1 MCDIFRLNS
10 VGSRFYE
17 WFHPFTTATNRAG
30 SLEVPSHA
38 DEIEWV
44 GHKFRVVDDPREVYR
59 LENKH
64 GVSRYTMGQSSRTLD
79 LVKVSDPYVGSP
91 KNAESPGRFRTS
103 TLIPPEAPTHS
114 LSNRSI
120 AGPTVVLGGSDNVP
134 TKPMHE
140 RPAKERPVYKM
151 QKQRTSAFSIFKKKN
166 REYLERGE
174 VRKARIGELMMM
186 RDDDDDDDTRDDDA
200 KDTTFLPPLTKNI
213 FLGSSQELGLNDFT
227 NMAIVR
233 VHSGGA
239 TSRWIE
245 EAHVKKCPDLHE
257 LRGELKMKVSGGLLS
272 EYSILGNLIGRA
284 PLLVVA
290 TGAGAG
296 LVLDVM
302 SFVRGRVGV
311 EGISDENHIDIV
323 FSTCCLPLLQFV
335 TNSVLCGSVNNVSL
349 TCALTRMG
357 DIELDD
363 KTGKGGGLEF
373 SRINLDETVSSIKDD
388 RQQVFF
394 CGSGE
399 VSKRLRVACGKRGLK
414 FTGFSS

>member
-1 MCDIFRLNS
+1 M
-10 VGSRFYE
+10 
-17 WFHPFTTATNRAG
+17 
-30 SLEVPSHA
+30 
-38 DEIEWV
+38 
-44 GHKFRVVDDPREVYR
+44 
-59 LENKH
+59 
-64 GVSRYTMGQSSRTLD
+64 
-79 LVKVSDPYVGSP
+79 
-91 KNAESPGRFRTS
+91 
-103 TLIPPEAPTHS
+103 
-114 LSNRSI
+114 
-120 AGPTVVLGGSDNVP
+120 
-134 TKPMHE
+134 
-140 RPAKERPVYKM
+140 
-151 QKQRTSAFSIFKKKN
+151 
-166 REYLERGE
+166 
-174 VRKARIGELMMM
+174 
-186 RDDDDDDDTRDDDA
+186 
-200 KDTTFLPPLTKNI
+200 
-213 FLGSSQELGLNDFT
+213 QELGLNDFT

-245 EAHVKKCPDLHE
+245 EAHVKKCSDLHE
-257 LRGELKMKVSGGLLS
+257 LRGELKMKVSGGMLS

-323 FSTCCLPLLQFV
+323 FSTYSLPLLQFV

-414 FTGFSS
+414 FTGSAVEN